1 VIYFEH
7 TYYFLFFQLED
18 LSHKGS
24 SCSLE
29 TSGQSDRKGVNN
41 SPISGLTLHI
51 NGSVESV
58 SNSDTMNK
66 SPVMN
71 HSPVSQTQDE
81 WQRKLYK
88 NKGIQLFQN

>member
-1 VIYFEH
+1 MN
-7 TYYFLFFQLED
+7 
-18 LSHKGS
+18 S
-24 SCSLE
+24 
-29 TSGQSDRKGVNN
+29 

-51 NGSVESV
+51 HGSVESV

-71 HSPVSQTQDE
+71 RSPVSQTQDE

-88 NKGIQLFQN
+88 NKGIH